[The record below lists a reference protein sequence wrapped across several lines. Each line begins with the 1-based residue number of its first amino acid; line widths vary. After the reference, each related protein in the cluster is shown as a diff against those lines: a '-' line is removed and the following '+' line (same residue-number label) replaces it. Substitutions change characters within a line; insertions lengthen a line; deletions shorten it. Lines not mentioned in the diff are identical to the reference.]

1 MAVVALLL
9 TVGFCWVDVNPLG
22 PVHEYTDP
30 LMFEAV
36 SDSKDPAHIGP
47 LFPATGVVGIVF
59 TVTVVLPAALKHP
72 LTLAVTL

>member
-9 TVGFCWVDVNPLG
+9 MLGFCCEDVNPSG
-22 PVHEYTDP
+22 PVHEYTAP
-30 LMFEAV
+30 LMVEAV
-36 SDSKDPAHIGP
+36 SDNNEPAQSGP
-47 LFPATGVVGIVF
+47 LFPAKGADGKAF